1 MAIVIYTRYES
12 TVVDMDVISF
22 TLTPTTSGYARYDYC
37 GYLYIIT
44 EVGWLHAQTSCLA
57 VVYFILYLR
66 GIQLHVNLKER
77 KGTSN
82 KTQNTMKAMASQ
94 RHSLRLVS
102 KFRHLSFCMS
112 LTTPLPTNLGTK
124 PLQV

>member
-1 MAIVIYTRYES
+1 
-12 TVVDMDVISF
+12 MDVISF

-77 KGTSN
+77 KGTS
-82 KTQNTMKAMASQ
+82 KQNTKHNESDGI
-94 RHSLRLVS
+94 
-102 KFRHLSFCMS
+102 
-112 LTTPLPTNLGTK
+112 TTTFFAIS
-124 PLQV
+124 LQV